1 MAAAAMGIMPQT
13 VAVGSYD
20 AGARFTSYAP
30 PTIPPPPPGCAP
42 TVTQVAAASGQTV
55 AMDKKKEGFFNGS
68 GSGGVTFW
76 WTDAKNNKVDFFR
89 FLLQDASSSV
99 SFYISPLQCILKIS
113 AVL

>member
-13 VAVGSYD
+13 VDVGSYD

-76 WTDAKNNKVDFFR
+76 
-89 FLLQDASSSV
+89 
-99 SFYISPLQCILKIS
+99 
-113 AVL
+113 